1 MDSEPRVQAQV
12 GQAGTRCSRPRYRR
26 LSVWMAI
33 LQARGFVEGNNAKPA
48 TYVVERAF
56 LEK

>member
-1 MDSEPRVQAQV
+1 
-12 GQAGTRCSRPRYRR
+12 
-26 LSVWMAI
+26 MAI